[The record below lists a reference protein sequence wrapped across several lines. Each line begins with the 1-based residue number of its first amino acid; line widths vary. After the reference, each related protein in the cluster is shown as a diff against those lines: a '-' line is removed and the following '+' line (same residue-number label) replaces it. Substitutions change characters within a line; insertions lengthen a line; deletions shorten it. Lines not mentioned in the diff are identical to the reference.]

1 MVRMEVTQSAAAL
14 TKEPRPQPRLR
25 VVDVGRGH
33 IVLARLVA
41 PGAAKHAVV
50 AADGGLVPGQPA
62 AKPVPA
68 PRLVL
73 RRPDTSA
80 AHGACSVPG
89 SCGACCGAAVRRP
102 CCKERG
108 LSPYLIECPFVCVQR
123 WYLYNRH

>member
-50 AADGGLVPGQPA
+50 AADGGLVQGSRPPNLFQRPA
-62 AKPVPA
+62 
-68 PRLVL
+68 
-73 RRPDTSA
+73 S
-80 AHGACSVPG
+80 
-89 SCGACCGAAVRRP
+89 SCGARTPVRLTAPVQCRAAAGHAVVQQCGGLAAKSAAYHP
-102 CCKERG
+102 
-108 LSPYLIECPFVCVQR
+108 I
-123 WYLYNRH
+123 